1 MPLILPGNVASA
13 TAATTYSVANSCRFE
28 FGDSAKM
35 QKTLGTNS
43 SNYDTNFTV
52 SAWFK
57 LGGPTRIAATR
68 GIWSAGPNDQNALDL
83 TIKDTQYIAFQSIDG
98 GSTEANLTTN
108 QVIRDPTAWYHLAV
122 IVDTTQGTAA
132 NRVKMYLN
140 GTQITSFSTETYPA
154 EDYSYGFCLASGDYM
169 RVAQPMQYPNN
180 YWDGYLA
187 EVVYCE
193 GQTLAIGDLGEFDS
207 DSPTIWKPKD
217 PSGLTFGNN
226 GFYLD
231 FEASANLGNDAQ
243 GGTDLDETNVAAV
256 DQATDTPTNNFC
268 VMNPL
273 DNYFAGTTFSQG
285 NCKLVTASSP
295 VAYNTGTFGLTAG
308 KWYYEVKVVTSVTY
322 NNNMIGI
329 TGETS
334 SGTTD
339 WLGNGAYDYAYY
351 GYDGEYW
358 NNNSGTSHGDAYTDN
373 AIIGVYIDLDN
384 NKLYFAEDG
393 TIKNSGTGISITAVG
408 STTNGV
414 YFPAVNGYQNSSQGT
429 YEVNFGGS
437 PAFTVSSAVADA
449 NGYGA
454 FEFDPSD
461 GGSSSF
467 DSAAKDF
474 LAICTKNLG
483 SDGG

>member
-1 MPLILPGNVASA
+1 MPLILSGNVASA
-13 TAATTYSVANSCRFE
+13 TAATTYSVANSCRIE
-28 FGDSAKM
+28 YGDSAKM

-83 TIKDTQYIAFQSIDG
+83 TIKDTQYIAFQSIDS
-98 GSTEANLTTN
+98 GSTEANITTN

-122 IVDTTQGTAA
+122 IVDTTQGVAA

-154 EDYSYGFCLASGDYM
+154 EDYSYAFCLASGDYM

-207 DSPTIWKPKD
+207 DSPTIWKPKA

-226 GFYLD
+226 GMYLD
-231 FEASANLGNDAQ
+231 FEDSGNLGDDESGNTND
-243 GGTDLDETNVAAV
+243 LSETNVAAV
-256 DQATDTPTNNFC
+256 DQMTDSPTNNFC
-268 VMNPL
+268 VPNSV
-273 DNYFAGTTFSQG
+273 DNYYAASTFSEG
-285 NCKLVTASSP
+285 NCKIVTNSSN
-295 VAYNTGTFGLTAG
+295 YSFNTGTFGLTAG
-308 KWYYEVKVVTSVTY
+308 KWYFEADCATAAGSNKNLVGISAVPSDATTNYLGEDAY
-322 NNNMIGI
+322 MWGYYGNNGNSI
-329 TGETS
+329 TGGTS
-334 SGTTD
+334 SSY
-339 WLGNGAYDYAYY
+339 GN
-351 GYDGEYW
+351 
-358 NNNSGTSHGDAYTDN
+358 SYTDDD
-373 AIIGVYIDLDN
+373 IIGVAIDLDN
-384 NKLYFAEDG
+384 NKLYFA
-393 TIKNSGTGISITAVG
+393 KNNTWQDSGDPTSGATGTGALSITAVA
-408 STTNGV
+408 STTSGV
-414 YFPAVNGYQNSSQGT
+414 YFPAMGDFSSDSST
-429 YEVNFGGS
+429 TWEANFGNS
-437 PAFTVSSAVADA
+437 VAALTSAANDA
-449 NGYGA
+449 NGYGN
-454 FEFDPSD
+454 FEYAPPS
-461 GGSSSF
+461 GY
-467 DSAAKDF
+467 